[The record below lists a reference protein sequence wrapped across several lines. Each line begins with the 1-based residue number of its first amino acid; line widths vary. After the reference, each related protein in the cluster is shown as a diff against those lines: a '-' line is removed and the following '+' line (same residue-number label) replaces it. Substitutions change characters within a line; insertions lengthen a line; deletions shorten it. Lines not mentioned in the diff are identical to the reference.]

1 MAPPTESDILTNY
14 LLQPAPL
21 PSITTFNQFA
31 LLFPR
36 TLHNSPQLRSLYRDL
51 QAQRNVVVDAVA
63 ASIQD
68 EVKRGAAMRKE
79 VLRQKREAERDDMD
93 GEVEMERASAGRE
106 ICSCIVTSNIGA
118 EGFILM
124 REQLFGHDSGVK
136 RATHSI
142 NSVIPELEGA
152 VGALD
157 AEIKKLE
164 EEEAALQ
171 ESIQQTIGGLSDLRY
186 GKLSNGNLRDDIIDG
201 LKSLQETCEN
211 KS

>member
-36 TLHNSPQLRSLYRDL
+36 PLHNSSQLRSLYRDL

-68 EVKRGAAMRKE
+68 EVKRGAVMRRE

-93 GEVEMERASAGRE
+93 GEVEMERAVSLNFMYLD
-106 ICSCIVTSNIGA
+106 SV
-118 EGFILM
+118 
-124 REQLFGHDSGVK
+124 LFFVFAASRSMNLKLHCHFVHCHSRFHTDE
-136 RATHSI
+136 RA
-142 NSVIPELEGA
+142 A
-152 VGALD
+152 VW
-157 AEIKKLE
+157 
-164 EEEAALQ
+164 
-171 ESIQQTIGGLSDLRY
+171 S
-186 GKLSNGNLRDDIIDG
+186 
-201 LKSLQETCEN
+201 
-211 KS
+211 

>member
-36 TLHNSPQLRSLYRDL
+36 ALHNSPQLRSLYRDL

-93 GEVEMERASAGRE
+93 GEVEMERAVSFMHICILLLLSCLSLQPAGRE
-106 ICSCIVTSNIGA
+106 I
-118 EGFILM
+118 
-124 REQLFGHDSGVK
+124 
-136 RATHSI
+136 
-142 NSVIPELEGA
+142 
-152 VGALD
+152 
-157 AEIKKLE
+157 
-164 EEEAALQ
+164 
-171 ESIQQTIGGLSDLRY
+171 
-186 GKLSNGNLRDDIIDG
+186 
-201 LKSLQETCEN
+201 
-211 KS
+211 

>member
-36 TLHNSPQLRSLYRDL
+36 ALHNSSQLRSLYRDL
-51 QAQRNVVVDAVA
+51 QAQRNAVVDAVA

-93 GEVEMERASAGRE
+93 GEVEMERAVSLIFTYLNSFLLFSLCSQQEGKYKASLSPRALPLE
-106 ICSCIVTSNIGA
+106 IS
-118 EGFILM
+118 
-124 REQLFGHDSGVK
+124 
-136 RATHSI
+136 
-142 NSVIPELEGA
+142 
-152 VGALD
+152 
-157 AEIKKLE
+157 
-164 EEEAALQ
+164 
-171 ESIQQTIGGLSDLRY
+171 Y
-186 GKLSNGNLRDDIIDG
+186 
-201 LKSLQETCEN
+201 
-211 KS
+211 

>member
-36 TLHNSPQLRSLYRDL
+36 AQHNSPQLRSLYRDL

-93 GEVEMERASAGRE
+93 GEVEMERAVSLVCIYKILFLFSSSFLQQLSRE
-106 ICSCIVTSNIGA
+106 IQSCIVTS
-118 EGFILM
+118 
-124 REQLFGHDSGVK
+124 
-136 RATHSI
+136 
-142 NSVIPELEGA
+142 
-152 VGALD
+152 
-157 AEIKKLE
+157 
-164 EEEAALQ
+164 
-171 ESIQQTIGGLSDLRY
+171 
-186 GKLSNGNLRDDIIDG
+186 
-201 LKSLQETCEN
+201 
-211 KS
+211 

>member
-1 MAPPTESDILTNY
+1 MPPPSESDILTNY

-21 PSITTFNQFA
+21 PSITTFNQFV

-36 TLHNSPQLRSLYRDL
+36 PLHNSPQLRSLYRDL
-51 QAQRNVVVDAVA
+51 QAQRNAVVDAVA

-68 EVKRGAAMRKE
+68 EVKRGVVMRRE
-79 VLRQKREAERDDMD
+79 VLRLRKEAEREDID
-93 GEVEMERASAGRE
+93 GEVEMERA
-106 ICSCIVTSNIGA
+106 
-118 EGFILM
+118 
-124 REQLFGHDSGVK
+124 LFGHESGLK
-136 RATHSI
+136 SATHSL

-152 VGALD
+152 VGALEAD
-157 AEIKKLE
+157 IKRLE

-186 GKLSNGNLRDDIIDG
+186 GKLANGKLRDEIVDG
-201 LKSLQETCEN
+201 LKSLQEACEN

>member
-21 PSITTFNQFA
+21 PSITTFDQFA

-36 TLHNSPQLRSLYRDL
+36 ALHNSSQLRSLYRDL
-51 QAQRNVVVDAVA
+51 QAQRNAVVDAVA

-68 EVKRGAAMRKE
+68 EVKRGAVMRKE

-93 GEVEMERASAGRE
+93 GEVEMERA
-106 ICSCIVTSNIGA
+106 
-118 EGFILM
+118 
-124 REQLFGHDSGVK
+124 LFGHDSGVK
-136 RATHSI
+136 RATHSL

-152 VGALD
+152 VGALE
-157 AEIKKLE
+157 AEIKRLE

-171 ESIQQTIGGLSDLRY
+171 ESIQQTVGGLSDLRY
-186 GKLSNGNLRDDIIDG
+186 GKLSNGNLRDEIIDG
-201 LKSLQETCEN
+201 LKSLQETCES